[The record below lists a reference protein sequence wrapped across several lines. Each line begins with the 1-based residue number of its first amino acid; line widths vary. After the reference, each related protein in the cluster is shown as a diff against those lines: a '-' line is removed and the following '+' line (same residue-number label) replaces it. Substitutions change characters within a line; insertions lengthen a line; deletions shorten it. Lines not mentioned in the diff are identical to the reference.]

1 MAQRYEVSKL
11 YDPLVNST
19 PGRAQPHSP
28 SYWAQTVATEPPD
41 DGVWAGER
49 EVEVAIIGGGYT
61 GLSCALHLARDHG
74 VEAVVLEANR
84 TAWGCSGRNGSFARI
99 SGGRVPLS
107 ELITR
112 YGEDLARRY
121 FEEMR
126 AGLATTRALIAEG
139 DIQCDAQPDGAFKVA
154 SKASHLE
161 ALRREERLYQ
171 DVLKYP
177 ARFVTAE
184 DIQSVHAGAESFG
197 ALHMPDGFSLHPLK
211 LAWGIQRLAR
221 QAGARVHPGSPVTDW
236 TSHPTGHRLVTP
248 SGVVRARRV
257 VVATNGYTSPQLH
270 GELAGRILPVHSQI
284 IVTRPL
290 SDEERRLSI
299 PGTECLFDTRN
310 LLFYYRRL
318 PDNRILFGGRSAV
331 NGRDAENP
339 LHRERLLAA
348 LVRKFPVLD
357 GIRVD
362 YNWGGWV
369 AVSHSSLPHCYR
381 VPGLQDVFA
390 GGGYAG
396 SGVSFSLQT
405 GKRLA
410 QMLAGDAQPTAVPFL
425 HQAPQRFPLQPF
437 LRLGQRLAYAWYR
450 FKDAE

>member
-1 MAQRYEVSKL
+1 M
-11 YDPLVNST
+11 YDPLVNAT
-19 PGRAQPHSP
+19 PGCLQPHSP
-28 SYWAQTVATEPPD
+28 SYWAQTADTEPAH
-41 DGVWAGER
+41 DGAWSGER
-49 EVEVAIIGGGYT
+49 EVDVAIIGGGYT

-74 VEAVVLEANR
+74 IQAVVLEANR

-99 SGGRVPLS
+99 SGGRVPLDQ
-107 ELITR
+107 LIAR

-121 FEEMR
+121 FNEMR
-126 AGLATTRALIAEG
+126 AGLVTTRELIAQG
-139 DIQCDAQPDGAFKVA
+139 NIQCDAQPDGAFKVA
-154 SKASHLE
+154 SKTSHLE
-161 ALRREERLYQ
+161 GLRREERLYN
-171 DVLKYP
+171 DVLDYP
-177 ARFVTAE
+177 ARVISAE
-184 DIQSVHAGAESFG
+184 DIQQVHAGAESFG
-197 ALHMPDGFSLHPLK
+197 ALHMPDGFSMHPLK

-221 QAGARVHPGSPVTDW
+221 EAGAKVHPGSPVTDW
-236 TSHPTGHRLVTP
+236 TSTPSGHRLVTP
-248 SGVVRARRV
+248 GGVVKARRV

-270 GELAGRILPVHSQI
+270 RELAGRILPVHSQI

-290 SDEERRLSI
+290 TAEEVRQSI

-348 LVRKFPVLD
+348 LGKKFPALH

-369 AVSHSSLPHCYR
+369 AVSHSSLPHCYQ
-381 VPGLQDVFA
+381 VPALKDVFA

-425 HQAPQRFPLQPF
+425 HEPPQRFPLQPF